1 MDCFKANVVTYQEEK
16 TLKITKGQAFN
27 KAKGKYLVVKSKHFV
42 AFYQEIDKYL
52 KKEIN
57 I

>member
-1 MDCFKANVVTYQEEK
+1 MDCFKANVVTYQEER

-27 KAKGKYLVVKSKHFV
+27 KVKGKYLVVKSKHFV
-42 AFYQEIDKYL
+42 GFYQRL
-52 KKEIN
+52 EIN